1 MIYILNK
8 NFIFSKD
15 FLNELKDEFL
25 KGMTINIFYHSDD
38 EKIINKFLISSKL
51 DNKLIRTYKHNFEGG
66 FKRIDIKTSIEELG
80 FLKNIN
86 EFNYPQYIASNH
98 SKDINLLINAGA
110 GTGKTTTT
118 IETILNLLL
127 SKECELEDILVTT
140 FTNNAADDIYEKI
153 YNELM
158 IRWELTGNLRIL
170 DLLENINNLKICTLH
185 KYFLTLLGELGGW
198 YGYSNNVSI
207 CSLNERLKKFIEDI
221 IKNKFE
227 KSKLSEDEY
236 GVYLVDLTKIIRDI
250 VTNEKIDIS
259 RIKDFN
265 IDNLDYDQRI
275 KNLVDLL
282 ILVCEKISN
291 ELFEELVDNDKV
303 MMSDINYKLSSMF
316 LYNAD
321 FEEKITKYKYIFID
335 ECQDTSDIQFEIIRN
350 VLELTGGKLFAVG
363 DNLQAIYR
371 FRNADPKSMDNFQEI
386 SDLDLNLVEN
396 YRTKKEILE
405 EINSTFKNLK
415 GNDYK
420 ELSSNKLGGMKIKKI
435 KSNYDNKYY
444 QLARIVKN
452 ELSQIEE
459 KRKIYKNNKEN
470 RIAILV
476 RNNYEAN
483 KVFKELRDKKI
494 SCDLERGGS
503 LYQSDAARDLLNLV
517 RYILYP
523 KNRIY
528 RLQLLETGYC
538 DFDIGIDS
546 KTLVTEYN
554 LKLIDDLKFSI
565 NKCISDNKTALTILT
580 DIIYDSSFSNNNEYY
595 EKDLNIITEDLIN
608 KGCTTFSEI
617 EDFLVVSMNADKETK
632 SSEELNA
639 ESKVVISTFH
649 STKGLEFDTVILLTD
664 NKYDKNFVEQDT
676 DSNKIVDLIIDN
688 NNIGICY
695 KNHTKS
701 KFIKNNNYEINKEK
715 ELIKIEDDEINLLY
729 VAMTRAKNN
738 LYIVYDRYLKDGT
751 HGALLKR
758 ANLLGE

>member
-1 MIYILNK
+1 MIYILNR
-8 NFIFSKD
+8 NFIFSED
-15 FLNELKDEFL
+15 FLNELQDEFL
-25 KGMTINIFYHSDD
+25 KGMTINIFYHADD
-38 EKIINKFLISSKL
+38 EILINEFLRNNEL
-51 DNKLIRTYKHNFEGG
+51 NNKLIRIYKHNFECG
-66 FKRIDIKTSIEELG
+66 FKRIDRETPIDELR
-80 FLKNIN
+80 FLENIN
-86 EFNYPQYIASNH
+86 SFNYPQYIASNH

-127 SKECELEDILVTT
+127 SNECELEDILVTT

-153 YNELM
+153 YNEL
-158 IRWELTGNLRIL
+158 ISRWELTGNLRVL
-170 DLLENINNLKICTLH
+170 ELLENINNLKICTLH

-207 CSLNERLKKFIEDI
+207 CSLNEKLKKFIEDI
-221 IKNKFE
+221 IKSKFE
-227 KSKLSEDEY
+227 KSKLTENEY

-265 IDNLDYDQRI
+265 IDNLDSDQRV

-282 ILVCEKISN
+282 TLVCEKISN
-291 ELFEELVDNDKV
+291 ELFDELVDNDKV
-303 MMSDINYKLSSMF
+303 MMSDINYKLSNMF

-321 FEEKITKYKYIFID
+321 FAEKITKYKYVFID

-350 VLELTGGKLFAVG
+350 VLELTGGKIFAVG

-371 FRNADPKSMDNFQEI
+371 FRNADPESMNNFKEI
-386 SDLDLNLVEN
+386 SDLDLNLIEN

-415 GNDYK
+415 GDDYK
-420 ELSSNKLGGMKIKKI
+420 ELNSNNLGGMKIKKI
-435 KSNYDNKYY
+435 KSTYNNKYH
-444 QLARIVKN
+444 QLAGIVKN

-459 KRKIYKNNKEN
+459 KRKINKNNKEN

-483 KVFKELRDKKI
+483 KVFKELKQQKI

-503 LYQSDAARDLLNLV
+503 LYQSDATRDLLNLV

-538 DFDIGIDS
+538 DFDLGIDS
-546 KTLVTEYN
+546 KTLVTEYD
-554 LKLIDDLKFSI
+554 LGLIDDLKFNI
-565 NKCISDNKTALTILT
+565 NKFISDKKTALTILT
-580 DIIYDSSFSNNNEYY
+580 DIIYDSSFRNDNENYQ
-595 EKDLNIITEDLIN
+595 KDLNIITEDLIK

-617 EDFLVVSMNADKETK
+617 EEFLVVSMNSDKETK
-632 SSEELNA
+632 NSEELNA

-649 STKGLEFDTVILLTD
+649 STKGLEFDTVILVAD
-664 NKYDKNFVEQDT
+664 NKYDKDFANQDI
-676 DSNKIVDLIIDN
+676 DSNKIVDLIIDD

-695 KNHTKS
+695 KNHAKS
-701 KFIKNNNYEINKEK
+701 KFIKNNNYEISKEK
-715 ELIKIEDDEINLLY
+715 EFIRTEADEINLLY

-738 LYIVYDRYLKDGT
+738 LYILYDKYLKDGT